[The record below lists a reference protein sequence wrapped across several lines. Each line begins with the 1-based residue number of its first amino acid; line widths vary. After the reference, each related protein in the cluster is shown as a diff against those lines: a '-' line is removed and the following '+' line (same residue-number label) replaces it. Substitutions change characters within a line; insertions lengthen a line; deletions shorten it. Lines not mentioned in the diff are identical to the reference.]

1 MEMEHL
7 FKGSRNL
14 STNWEGLYFSY
25 KNMTTTETVDLED
38 CKLKLLITSLRSRTF
53 NNI

>member
-1 MEMEHL
+1 MEHY

-14 STNWEGLYFSY
+14 SASWEGLYCSF
-25 KNMTTTETVDLED
+25 KNVTNTETVNIEEY
-38 CKLKLLITSLRSRTF
+38 KLKLLVTSLRSRTF

>member
-1 MEMEHL
+1 MEHL
-7 FKGSRNL
+7 FKGSRNI
-14 STNWEGLYFSY
+14 STICEGLYCSY
-25 KNMTTTETVDLED
+25 KNVTTIETVDLEE